1 MSGAQER
8 SVNKTRVLCVDDEPQ
23 VLQGLALHLR
33 QRFEVVSAT
42 SGAQGL
48 ELVASAGPFAV
59 VLSDMRMPGMDGA
72 AFLAKVRET
81 APDTVRMLLTGH
93 AEVNAAIAAV
103 NQGQIFRFLVKPCPP
118 DQLRMAF
125 EAAAEQHRLITAERV
140 LLEQTLHGSIKT
152 LVDILSITNP
162 VAFGRAGR
170 VRQLVRELAEALGL
184 PDRWQLEVAAMLSQL
199 GSVTLPDE
207 TARKYFA
214 GEALTRDE
222 RAMVER
228 LPDVTE
234 RLLANIPRLE
244 PVREILA
251 IQAGRRVSGGASE
264 ARAMAANALK
274 IALDFDEIESRG
286 VPLEEALDTLRG
298 RTGAYVPQVLE
309 ALLTCKGVGAVR
321 QELREVPLRGLAV
334 GMVLAED
341 LKTRTGLL
349 LVARGFEITPSFI
362 ERARNFA
369 DGYVREPVRVFV
381 QVARK

>member
-1 MSGAQER
+1 VSGAQEL
-8 SVNKTRVLCVDDEPQ
+8 SVKKTKVLCVDDEPQ
-23 VLQGLALHLR
+23 VLQGLALHLD
-33 QRFEVVSAT
+33 QKFEVVSAT
-42 SGAQGL
+42 SGVQGL

-72 AFLAKVRET
+72 SFLGKVREA

-93 AEVNAAIAAV
+93 ADMNAAIAAV
-103 NQGQIFRFLVKPCPP
+103 NHGQIFRFLIKPCPP

-125 EAAAEQHRLITAERV
+125 DAAEEQYRLITAERV
-140 LLEQTLHGSIKT
+140 LLEETLHGSIKT

-170 VRQLVRELAEALGL
+170 ARQLVRELAEALGL

-199 GSVTLPDE
+199 GSVTLPDD

-214 GEALTRDE
+214 GEALTREE

-251 IQAGRRVSGGASE
+251 LQAGRRVSGGASE

-274 IALDFDEIESRG
+274 LALDFDEIESRG
-286 VPLEEALDTLRG
+286 VALQEALDTLRG
-298 RTGAYVPQVLE
+298 RTGAYLPQVLE
-309 ALLTCKGVGAVR
+309 DLFTCKGVGAVR
-321 QELREVPLRGLAV
+321 QELREVSLRGLSV

-362 ERARNFA
+362 ERARNFG
-369 DGYVREPVRVFV
+369 DGYVREPVRVLV
-381 QVARK
+381 RVSRK

>member
-1 MSGAQER
+1 MK
-8 SVNKTRVLCVDDEPQ
+8 KTKVLCVDDEPQ
-23 VLQGLALHLR
+23 VLQGLALHLH
-33 QRFEVVSAT
+33 QKFEVVSAT
-42 SGAQGL
+42 SGVQGL

-72 AFLAKVRET
+72 SFLGKVREA

-93 AEVNAAIAAV
+93 ADMNAAIAAV
-103 NQGQIFRFLVKPCPP
+103 NHGQIFRFLIKPCPP

-125 EAAAEQHRLITAERV
+125 DAAEEQYRLITAERV
-140 LLEQTLHGSIKT
+140 LLEETLHGSIKT

-170 VRQLVRELAEALGL
+170 ARQLVRELAEALGL

-199 GSVTLPDE
+199 GSVTLPDD

-214 GEALTRDE
+214 GEALTREE

-251 IQAGRRVSGGASE
+251 LQAGRRVSGGASE

-274 IALDFDEIESRG
+274 LALDFDEIESRG
-286 VPLEEALDTLRG
+286 VALQEALDTLRG
-298 RTGAYVPQVLE
+298 RTGAYLPQVLE
-309 ALLTCKGVGAVR
+309 ALFTCKGVGAVR
-321 QELREVPLRGLAV
+321 QELREVSLRGLSV

-362 ERARNFA
+362 ERARNFG
-369 DGYVREPVRVFV
+369 DGYVREPVRVLV
-381 QVARK
+381 RVSRK

>member
-1 MSGAQER
+1 MK
-8 SVNKTRVLCVDDEPQ
+8 KTRVLCVDDEPQ

-48 ELVASAGPFAV
+48 ELVGSAGPFAV

-72 AFLAKVRET
+72 SFLGKVREV

-93 AEVNAAIAAV
+93 ADMNAAIAAV
-103 NQGQIFRFLVKPCPP
+103 NHGQIFRFLIKPCPP

-125 EAAAEQHRLITAERV
+125 DAAEEQYRLITAERV
-140 LLEQTLHGSIKT
+140 LLEETLHGSIKT

-170 VRQLVRELAEALGL
+170 ARQLVRELAEALGL

-207 TARKYFA
+207 TARKFFV
-214 GEALTRDE
+214 GEALTREE
-222 RAMVER
+222 RTMVER

-264 ARAMAANALK
+264 ARAVAANALK

-286 VPLEEALDTLRG
+286 VPLQEALDTLRG
-298 RTGAYVPQVLE
+298 RTGAYLPQVFE
-309 ALLTCKGVGAVR
+309 ALLSCKGVGAVR
-321 QELREVPLRGLAV
+321 QELREVPLRGLVV